1 MGAIYRFAGL
11 NVEMSP
17 QHPTLVQRSAPY
29 RADGDVR
36 VDIQLLP
43 PVGGVEALRNAAP
56 HPADVDFAYLDD
68 VNEYLYYGGSFYRA
82 LLHFDGMLLHASAV
96 AFDGKAYLFSAPP
109 GTGKSTHTRE
119 WVRALPGAFILND
132 DKPALRLV
140 DGTVYACGTPFSGSS
155 PLSVNVMLPVG
166 GICVLERGDVNE
178 IRPLSAAEALP
189 WIYGQT
195 TTQVDASEG
204 ELLLDVLERVLSAV
218 RLWRL
223 RCRIGREAME
233 CSFSAMV
240 GKRPKQ
246 YMIEEGIFGK

>member
-1 MGAIYRFAGL
+1 MQKEVYRFAGL

-29 RADGDVR
+29 RTDGDAR
-36 VDIQLLP
+36 IDIRILP
-43 PVGGVEALRNAAP
+43 PAGGVESLRDAAP
-56 HPADVDFAYLDD
+56 HPADVDLARLDD
-68 VNEYLYYGGSFYRA
+68 VNEYLYYGGVFYRA

-96 AFDGKAYLFSAPP
+96 AFDGKAYLFSAPS

-178 IRPLSAAEALP
+178 IRPLGAAEALP
-189 WIYGQT
+189 WVYGQT
-195 TTQVDASEG
+195 TKQVDAPEG
-204 ELLLDVLERVLSAV
+204 ELLLSVLERVLGAV

-223 RCRIGREAME
+223 KCGIGREAME
-233 CSFSAMV
+233 CSFAAMV
-240 GKRPKQ
+240 DKKPER
-246 YMIEEGIFGK
+246 